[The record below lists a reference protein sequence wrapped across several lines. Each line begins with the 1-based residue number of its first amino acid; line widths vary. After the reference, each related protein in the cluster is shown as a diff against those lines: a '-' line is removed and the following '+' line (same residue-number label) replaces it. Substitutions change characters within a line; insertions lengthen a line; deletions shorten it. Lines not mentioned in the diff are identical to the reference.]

1 MCSSDL
7 PELIYRTGDLGRY
20 TEDGEFMYSGRK
32 DFQIKH
38 LGHRVELE
46 EIERAVSALPE
57 VDRCCCVYEE
67 ERQKIH
73 AFYVGEV
80 EAAQLRRQIKEQL
93 PYFMVPSTLTAV
105 EKFPLTKNGKI
116 DRKELLKGGG
126 KRG

>member
-1 MCSSDL
+1 MQKCLNGSHRL
-7 PELIYRTGDLGRY
+7 GLLFLRRNRCGQVPLLWAIVTEL
-20 TEDGEFMYSGRK
+20 S
-32 DFQIKH
+32 
-38 LGHRVELE
+38 V
-46 EIERAVSALPE
+46 VSAFNLHNVLRV
-57 VDRCCCVYEE
+57 VDVVL
-67 ERQKIH
+67 H
-73 AFYVGEV
+73 AFYVGGV